1 MRPPRPS
8 RILPSLLLA
17 VLTPLAS
24 AQTEPH
30 ADWLAREKA
39 LTEAL
44 IQTPN
49 SLSLLSRRGDF
60 RQFLG
65 QPEQAVADYERM
77 IQIDP
82 AQDAPHWRLGI
93 AYYFAGAF
101 SKAALQFQKYH
112 AYDGRDRENGL
123 WKFFSQA
130 RAEGLDAARRDML
143 LYKEFDREPFPSLYA
158 MCAGK
163 MPPDEVLKE
172 VETKGLQNQRQVVF
186 FAKYYVGL
194 YLCLLDQKSEGLAL
208 VKEAVRLFSPSEAA
222 VDGPGY
228 MWQVARLHAEALG
241 REIQN
246 PQKR

>member
-1 MRPPRPS
+1 MLPPLIS
-8 RILPSLLLA
+8 RILPALLLA
-17 VLTPLAS
+17 CLSPLAS
-24 AQTEPH
+24 AQTDSRT
-30 ADWLAREKA
+30 DWVTREKA

-44 IQTPN
+44 AQTPN

-93 AYYFAGAF
+93 AYYFTGAF

-123 WKFFSQA
+123 WKFLSQA
-130 RAEGLDAARRDML
+130 RAEGLEAARRDML
-143 LYKEFDREPFPSLYA
+143 VYKEFDREPFPSLYA

-163 MPPDEVLKE
+163 LPPNEVLKE
-172 VETKGLQNQRQVVF
+172 LETKGLQNQSQVVF

-194 YLCLLDQKSEGLAL
+194 YLSLLDQKPEGLAL

-222 VDGPGY
+222 QNGPGY
-228 MWQVARLHAEALG
+228 MWQVARLHAEALD

-246 PQKR
+246 PRAR